1 VLHFPGDF
9 KQWHLF
15 EGVAGKF
22 EEAADALL
30 RSALALRDYILG
42 EVLRR

>member
-1 VLHFPGDF
+1 VDFTGDF
-9 KQWHLF
+9 KQWHLVN
-15 EGVAGKF
+15 GIADKL

-30 RSALALRDYILG
+30 RSALGLRDYILG